1 MQIETLVNLTEG
13 TLTNTPHIVA
23 VESATVY
30 PSKVEQGD
38 LFFGETQE
46 SIDKAVE
53 NGAYAVVYADDTIV
67 KKDEEIAWIRV
78 DDVRE
83 AALRLLRYVATQKEV
98 RFRIAEAHELSFV
111 KMLASDKRNFAI
123 LPNDWHKAFEMILHS
138 SVPLFIGEDAT
149 LLRTVSPDAERL
161 KEEAKGYIIADT
173 LFRTTFK
180 ALGYVYQE
188 RELTPIHFEYLMR
201 ALAFMEKESIPY
213 SMDRLRYTKHFV
225 PVFIDGNLNTMRMGQ
240 SDKVAVFVDNI
251 EDIREASEYIR
262 HASVWVKSIV
272 LTPPKTKI
280 PDIERTL
287 WYENEEEIRAI
298 LKRSHYNYAFIY
310 NADKSV
316 LQSFK
321 ESYTL
326 F

>member
-13 TLTNTPHIVA
+13 TLANTPQIVA
-23 VESATVY
+23 IESATVY

-46 SIDKAVE
+46 SIDRALE
-53 NGAYAVVYADDTIV
+53 NGAYAVVYDDDTIV
-67 KKDEEIAWIRV
+67 KTDEEIAWIRV
-78 DDVRE
+78 DNVRE
-83 AALRLLRYVATQKEV
+83 AALRLLRYVATQKEA
-98 RFRIAEAHELSFV
+98 RFFIAGKHELAFV
-111 KMLASDKRNFAI
+111 KMLASDKRNIAI
-123 LPNDWHKAFEMILHS
+123 LPTDWHKAFETILHS
-138 SVPLFIGEDAT
+138 AVPLFIGEDAT

-180 ALGYVYQE
+180 ALGFVYQE
-188 RELTPIHFEYLMR
+188 RELTPIHFPYLMR

-251 EDIREASEYIR
+251 EDIRDASEYIR
-262 HASVWVKSIV
+262 HASVWVKSII

-287 WYENEEEIRAI
+287 WYESEEEIRTI
-298 LKRSHYNYAFIY
+298 LKQSHYNYAFIY